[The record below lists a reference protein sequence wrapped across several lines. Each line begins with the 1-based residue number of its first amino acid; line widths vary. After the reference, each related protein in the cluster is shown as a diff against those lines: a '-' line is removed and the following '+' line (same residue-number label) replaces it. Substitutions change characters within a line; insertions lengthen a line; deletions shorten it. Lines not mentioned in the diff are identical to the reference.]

1 MSLFR
6 YVFVRHGFSYGNQ
19 EHLLAGHTDVPLTD
33 WGRAELRR
41 LRRCCAYPQTQRYYS
56 SDLSRCT
63 ETFHILYDGKA
74 ELNGLLPQF
83 REINFGDLENKSE
96 TDPSAAYFFRRWLQ
110 GETIGKAETLP
121 QFQKRI
127 HDALHAL
134 TFDLLQ
140 NQINSATL
148 VTHCGVIRAVRML
161 LEQRGPEDF
170 FKIDAPNGLGYILDL
185 EVAGDRLTLLSC
197 RPLMPY
203 PETALPDLC

>member
-33 WGRAELRR
+33 AGRAELRR
-41 LRRCCAYPQTQRYYS
+41 LRRSCAYPQTQHYYS

-83 REINFGDLENKSE
+83 REINFGELENQSE

-110 GETIGKAETLP
+110 GKTIGKAETLP

-127 HDALHAL
+127 GGALSAL
-134 TFDLLQ
+134 TFELLQ
-140 NQINSATL
+140 NQISSATL

-170 FKIDAPNGLGYILDL
+170 FRIDVPNGLGYILDL
-185 EVAGDRLTLLSC
+185 EAAKDRLTLLAC
-197 RPLMPY
+197 RPLNPY
-203 PETALPDLC
+203 PETELTLLR